1 MVKKTITYVNP
12 FTDQEVTEDHY
23 FHISKADLVEME
35 VEAHKEAY
43 TDKDGN
49 ELTGMQAH
57 LQRMVDAE
65 DARAVLKEFKA
76 IIARAYG
83 KKEGDRFIKNPQVL
97 AEFEGSEAYSELIF
111 QLLTDADEM
120 SKFINTIVPGN
131 LEQIAAEVAAR
142 SEAEET
148 GTPREVTSLEERR
161 VGVATSSEGEWNVKR
176 KPVLAAATV
185 ENPVELTRADIVEM
199 DEADFKSGLA
209 EGRYK
214 LS

>member
-1 MVKKTITYVNP
+1 MVKKTITYTNP
-12 FTDQEVTEDHY
+12 LTDQTVTEEHY

-35 VEAHKEAY
+35 VEAHKETY

-57 LQRMVDAE
+57 LQRMIDAE
-65 DARAVLKEFKA
+65 DVRAVLKEFKA
-76 IIARAYG
+76 ILARAYG

-97 AEFEGSEAYSELIF
+97 AEFESSEAYSELIF

-120 SKFINTIVPGN
+120 ARFISSIVPAN

-142 SEAEET
+142 QNGS
-148 GTPREVTSLEERR
+148 TP
-161 VGVATSSEGEWNVKR
+161 EGQDGGS
-176 KPVLAAATV
+176 
-185 ENPVELTRADIVEM
+185 TRALGENGDGTDNVDPTVPRILTQAQMTAM
-199 DEADFKSGLA
+199 DPEELKSGLA

>member
-1 MVKKTITYVNP
+1 VVKKTVTYMNP
-12 FTDQEVTEDHY
+12 FTEEMVTEDHY

-57 LQRMVDAE
+57 LQRMIDAE

-76 IIARAYG
+76 IIARSYG
-83 KKEGDRFIKNPQVL
+83 KKEGDRFIKNPTIL

-111 QLLTDADEM
+111 ELLTNSDELA
-120 SKFINTIVPGN
+120 KFVNSVVPGN
-131 LEQIAAEVAAR
+131 LEEIAKEVAAR
-142 SEAEET
+142 AEAEAARQN
-148 GTPREVTSLEERR
+148 GSTP
-161 VGVATSSEGEWNVKR
+161 
-176 KPVLAAATV
+176 PLAAVPEVAVDGARLLTAEEV
-185 ENPVELTRADIVEM
+185 AAMDGEEL
-199 DEADFKSGLA
+199 KSGLA

>member
-1 MVKKTITYVNP
+1 VVKKTITYTNP
-12 FTDQEVTEDHY
+12 FTEQEVTEDHY

-35 VEAHKEAY
+35 VEAHKETY
-43 TDKDGN
+43 LDKDGN

-97 AEFEGSEAYSELIF
+97 AEFEGSEAYSELLF

-120 SKFINTIVPGN
+120 SKFVNSIVPGN

-142 SEAEET
+142 ADVAEARQN
-148 GTPREVTSLEERR
+148 GSTPTDRQAEI
-161 VGVATSSEGEWNVKR
+161 
-176 KPVLAAATV
+176 AAATS
-185 ENPVELTRADIVEM
+185 ENPVTLTRAELVAM
-199 DEADFKSGLA
+199 DDATYRAGLA
-209 EGRYK
+209 DGRFK
-214 LS
+214 LA

>member
-1 MVKKTITYVNP
+1 MVKKTITYTNP

-35 VEAHKEAY
+35 VEAHKETY
-43 TDKDGN
+43 RDKDGN

-83 KKEGDRFIKNPQVL
+83 KKEGERFIKNPQVL
-97 AEFEGSEAYSELIF
+97 AEFEGSEAYSELLF

-120 SKFINTIVPGN
+120 SKFVNSIVPGN

-142 SEAEET
+142 ADVAET
-148 GTPREVTSLEERR
+148 RQNGSTPTDRQAEI
-161 VGVATSSEGEWNVKR
+161 
-176 KPVLAAATV
+176 AAATS
-185 ENPVELTRADIVEM
+185 ENPVMLTRAELVEM
-199 DEADFKSGLA
+199 DDATYRAGLA
-209 EGRYK
+209 DGRFK
-214 LS
+214 LA